1 MSSQIDDNISL
12 KAPPAAPLVLGYPTL
27 AAYIGATSELT
38 IFRRFTSL
46 QTQTLLYY
54 QAELV
59 YLEAQLRGLEVEAS
73 NTEDSDPRSRFAR
86 DWEWLGVEDLNG
98 GQNQHTKVVLRI
110 RAVVK
115 EYSTSKS

>member
-73 NTEDSDPRSRFAR
+73 NTEDSDPRSRRSEPAHESR
-86 DWEWLGVEDLNG
+86 ASHPCCR
-98 GQNQHTKVVLRI
+98 QRI
-110 RAVVK
+110 QYVK
-115 EYSTSKS
+115 ILKPQAQ